1 LPVINFLRLCRLIC
15 GKAAPFR
22 QVFLNLVRLRLTIG
36 GAAASIKKPPP
47 ERRSLSAQRA
57 AEPHNRQLGFFMENN
72 LSNTKLSFIGC
83 GVMAEA
89 MIAGLLRKN
98 LVAPEQIA
106 ASHPRKN
113 RREELNAKY
122 KIRVFESNAEAV
134 KGVQGKGDS
143 IVALCV
149 KPQRLS
155 GVLRELKDT
164 TTPSQI
170 ILSIIAG
177 ARIETLSEAL
187 ANQKIVRAM
196 PNTPSQIGAGI
207 TAWTCTENLSNDER
221 ANIKSLLTALG
232 KELHVETENMIDMAT
247 SLSATGPTY
256 IFMVMEALTDAGVHL
271 GFSREM
277 AKELVQETML
287 GSVLFAMESHKHPAE
302 LRNMVT
308 SPGGTSA
315 DAIYQMEKGGL
326 RTVLSKA
333 VYSAYQKA
341 VALGQKK

>member
-1 LPVINFLRLCRLIC
+1 M
-15 GKAAPFR
+15 
-22 QVFLNLVRLRLTIG
+22 
-36 GAAASIKKPPP
+36 S
-47 ERRSLSAQRA
+47 
-57 AEPHNRQLGFFMENN
+57 NN
-72 LSNTKLSFIGC
+72 LSNANLSFIGC
-83 GVMAEA
+83 GVMAESI
-89 MIAGLLRKN
+89 IAGLLRKN
-98 LVAPEQIA
+98 LVAPEQIT
-106 ASHPRKN
+106 ASHPRAI
-113 RREELNAKY
+113 RRSDLNAKY
-122 KIRVFESNAEAV
+122 KIRMFESNAEAIENS
-134 KGVQGKGDS
+134 QENQNS

-149 KPQRLS
+149 KPQRLG
-155 GVLRELKDT
+155 GVLHELKEVVAS
-164 TTPSQI
+164 SQI

-177 ARIETLSEAL
+177 AKIETLSEAL
-187 ANQKIVRAM
+187 NNQKIVRAM

-207 TAWTCTENLSNDER
+207 TAWTCTDGIDEGER
-221 ANIKSLLTALG
+221 AQIKALLTALG
-232 KELHVETENMIDMAT
+232 KELYVETENMIDMAT

-333 VYSAYQKA
+333 VYSAYQRA
-341 VALGQKK
+341 VALGQKR

>member
-1 LPVINFLRLCRLIC
+1 MP
-15 GKAAPFR
+15 
-22 QVFLNLVRLRLTIG
+22 
-36 GAAASIKKPPP
+36 
-47 ERRSLSAQRA
+47 
-57 AEPHNRQLGFFMENN
+57 NN
-72 LSNTKLSFIGC
+72 LSNANLSFIGC
-83 GVMAEA
+83 GVMAES

-106 ASHPRKN
+106 ASHPRRN

-134 KGVQGKGDS
+134 ETVRESVNS

-149 KPQRLS
+149 KPQRLG
-155 GVLRELKDT
+155 GVLQELKDSVA
-164 TTPSQI
+164 PNQI
-170 ILSIIAG
+170 VLSIVAG
-177 ARIETLSEAL
+177 ARIETLAEEL
-187 ANQKIVRAM
+187 NNRKIVRAM

-207 TAWTCTENLSNDER
+207 TAWTCTENISDHER
-221 ANIKSLLTALG
+221 ADVKALLTALG
-232 KELHVETENMIDMAT
+232 KELYVETENMIDMAT

-256 IFMVMEALTDAGVHL
+256 VFMVMEALTDAGVHL

-277 AKELVQETML
+277 AKQLVQETML
-287 GSVLFAMESHKHPAE
+287 GSVLFAMESRKHPAE

-333 VYSAYQKA
+333 VYAAYQRA
-341 VALGQKK
+341 VALGRKK